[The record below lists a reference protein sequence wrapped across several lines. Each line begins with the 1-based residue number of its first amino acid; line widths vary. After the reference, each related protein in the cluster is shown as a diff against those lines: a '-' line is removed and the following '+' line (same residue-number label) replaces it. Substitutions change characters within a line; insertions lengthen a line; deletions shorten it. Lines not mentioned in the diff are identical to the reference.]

1 MASSR
6 IHEYELTQLPA
17 GAERAAINR
26 RDAAPY
32 ASLTPDE
39 RLAFLAGLAALS
51 G

>member
-1 MASSR
+1 V
-6 IHEYELTQLPA
+6 
-17 GAERAAINR
+17 AERAAINR